1 MLRTSSPSAAPSACA
16 LTHIPSATPAC
27 GSSVMPR
34 YLTVFSS
41 QPTALAEKCAPRY
54 LPMLRKMM

>member
-1 MLRTSSPSAAPSACA
+1 MLRTSSPSAAPSSCA

-34 YLTVFSS
+34 YLQIAGLHFISF
-41 QPTALAEKCAPRY
+41 AL
-54 LPMLRKMM
+54 